1 MTNLIKIEEYK
12 EIEDKL
18 AEVRDAANFLPDVTT
33 DEGYEKSKRVSLDV
47 GKLLTALE
55 KKRKDKKKY
64 FLDGGKAV
72 DSQAKAIAAELEE
85 MQLPHKQAYKELDN
99 LKKQREADRK
109 QALEDRVAYIRNLP
123 EEMKDSHS
131 SEIKAA
137 YESIQADECLD
148 YYEFT
153 EQALKARN
161 SSVGALSKLFTA
173 TLKAEE
179 DAIELD
185 KLRKQ
190 AAEREQKEREDK
202 IARDAAK
209 KAEREKAEAIAQ
221 AEKEKTASAER
232 EEKAKRDA
240 EQAKRLQAEAEANA
254 KIQAEKAAEDA
265 KNAEIERQRL
275 QAEAEAEE
283 VRKREANRKH
293 VGAVRKEAKESLML
307 LGVDEDTAKKIVL
320 AINSGAVSHVSISY

>member
-1 MTNLIKIEEYK
+1 MTNIIKIEEYK

-18 AEVRDAANFLPDVTT
+18 SEVRDAANFLPDVTT

-85 MQLPHKQAYKELDN
+85 MQSPHKLAYKELDN

-109 QALEDRVAYIRNLP
+109 QALEDRVAYMRNFP
-123 EEMKDSHS
+123 EDMKDSHS

-161 SSVGALSKLFTA
+161 SSVDALSKLFAA

-179 DAIELD
+179 DAIELE

-202 IARDAAK
+202 IAHDAVE
-209 KAEREKAEAIAQ
+209 KAEREKTEAIAQ
-221 AEKEKTASAER
+221 AEKEKAASAER
-232 EEKAKRDA
+232 EEKAKRDT
-240 EQAKRLQAEAEANA
+240 EEAKRLQAEAEANA

-293 VGAVRKEAKESLML
+293 VGSVRKEAKESLML